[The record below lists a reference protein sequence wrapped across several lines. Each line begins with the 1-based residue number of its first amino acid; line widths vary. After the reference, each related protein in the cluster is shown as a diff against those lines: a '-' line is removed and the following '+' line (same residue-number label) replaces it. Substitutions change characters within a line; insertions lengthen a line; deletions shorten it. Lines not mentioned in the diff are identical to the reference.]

1 MEPKRNGC
9 VLHAD
14 PSGSQKKNHAGK
26 THAVSSSS
34 VTLHAELGSE
44 KQSDSFRWDEISKMC
59 QRVRD
64 DAIAKGFTEE
74 SRREQDELSNAPLTV
89 VEWNYWQTQRVIYYR
104 ELLYGN
110 IPPGTYSVPN
120 SKVPGNGTNEN
131 SVQKNSNG
139 GIEKARV
146 QSIELRSDKNEV
158 GGKSNSEEPGNTKR
172 IGISSTGSENVPR
185 RIVSKE
191 IRITAE
197 LENRVEQLEK
207 LLEQMSEKIKKIS
220 RPEGSELPGET
231 FTPNY

>member
-74 SRREQDELSNAPLTV
+74 YRREQDELSNAPLTV

-139 GIEKARV
+139 GIQKARV
-146 QSIELRSDKNEV
+146 QSVELPDGTNGKGNE
-158 GGKSNSEEPGNTKR
+158 KSNVKVGNNQGVNAEGTEK
-172 IGISSTGSENVPR
+172 VPR

-207 LLEQMSEKIKKIS
+207 LLEQMSEKFKKIS